1 MNSTIKATWD
11 LLIET
16 TKKTDVSA
24 YLNEDAFDDYK
35 EQFDYWYNTIKNK
48 YMNSDVDFLDRHKV
62 AGIIIVSILRS
73 NAITYTAPIENNKV
87 FIGQYLIAASVGLT
101 YMQDRL
107 NEQLIKKGKQPVERI
122 WMPEYIF
129 SCDVSYFDIFCR
141 NLYFA
146 EKETSWGLNPLEV
159 AKELFL
165 LEYVT
170 IEKHGINPMI
180 LKEKK
185 KN

>member
-1 MNSTIKATWD
+1 MNNTIKATWN

-16 TKKTDVSA
+16 IDATNVEIQ
-24 YLNEDAFDDYK
+24 LNEGSYDVYK
-35 EQFDYWYNTIKNK
+35 EKFNYWYYKIKND
-48 YMNSDVDFLDRHKV
+48 YMKQDVNFLDRHKV
-62 AGIIIVSILRS
+62 AGIIIVSILQS
-73 NAITYTAPIENNKV
+73 NIITCTEPVKANKI
-87 FIGQYLIAASVGLT
+87 FIGQHLIAGSVGIT

-107 NEQLIKKGKQPVERI
+107 NEQLIEKGKQPVERI
-122 WMPEYIF
+122 WMPECIF
-129 SCDVSYFDIFCR
+129 SCDVPYFDIFCR

-146 EKETSWGLNPLEV
+146 EIEKEWGLNPLEI

-170 IEKHGINPMI
+170 IEKHGINPVI

-185 KN
+185 G